1 MKLNLTFKP
10 KHWKKL
16 KIWNLF
22 PRGNNIWTIDQQTKK
37 AKYQQIFQL
46 FRHFPPIGIF
56 HLVCSTRIQECTF
69 NRENIILRK
78 YQIFEFLLNLIFQ
91 KDGSNLGFNLKISK
105 WKFFKKLNQLRET
118 KWSAKSW
125 VKSNRNSFDQILFFC

>member
-1 MKLNLTFKP
+1 MKLLLNIWA
-10 KHWKKL
+10 KHWKEFK
-16 KIWNLF
+16 NCF
-22 PRGNNIWTIDQQTKK
+22 VFQRGNNIWAIDQQTKK

-46 FRHFPPIGIF
+46 FRHFPPIEIF

-91 KDGSNLGFNLKISK
+91 KDSSNLGFNLKISK

-125 VKSNRNSFDQILFFC
+125 VKSNRISFDQILFFC